1 VIFIDPGLVAG
12 SLGISSGLFCLLV
25 LRKQRSASALAH
37 AEMGSEI
44 QSRLLE
50 QKADYSEQIARLS
63 RELDALELGV
73 QNTGQAGRS
82 ALTLAIRSQAVQL
95 IQSGMS
101 PETVAQALGIGK
113 REIRLM
119 ANVSRT
125 LSLP

>member
-1 VIFIDPGLVAG
+1 
-12 SLGISSGLFCLLV
+12 
-25 LRKQRSASALAH
+25 
-37 AEMGSEI
+37 MGSEI

-63 RELDALELGV
+63 RRPGALELG
-73 QNTGQAGRS
+73 GQDIGQPGTS
-82 ALTLAIRSQAVQL
+82 GLTLSIRSQAMQL

-113 REIRLM
+113 REIRLI

-125 LSLP
+125 LSLL